1 MLAWTIAAVCLVT
14 SLVLAWWLRQTLL
27 RARLA
32 EQKAGQIERTLTAR
46 IEDTNRLRDGV
57 LKAVDDVLLVL
68 DTNQRI
74 LFANPA
80 AETLLGQNPVGE
92 TLIGAMRHPELEA
105 LIEDAQVVG
114 SGEGVERRIEYDR
127 HILHARAIVSQNSHN
142 GSFEVLTLRDVTEL
156 QRLER
161 ARRDLVSN
169 ITHELSRPITSIG
182 LLADTLLD
190 VANRGKTKRTRKMAK
205 DIRREAD
212 TLTQLVQE
220 IRDLS
225 MIESGQM
232 LVRLT
237 PTDLLAIIQVCAEHL
252 LALAE
257 NKHETIQIEV
267 PEGIYV
273 LADFAQIQRA
283 INNILH
289 NAIKFSPEGT
299 SIRVTA
305 SVSSDEVII
314 AVSDHGPG
322 IPKDELPRVFE
333 RFYQV
338 DRARREGTGLG
349 LAIVRHIVQAHGGR
363 VWVES
368 IEGQGA
374 TFYIALALA
383 EPNP

>member
-14 SLVLAWWLRQTLL
+14 SLILAWRLRKTLL
-27 RARLA
+27 RAQLA
-32 EQKAGQIERTLTAR
+32 EQKAGRIERTLTAKV
-46 IEDTNRLRDGV
+46 EETNRLRDGV
-57 LKAVDDVLLVL
+57 LKAVDDALLVL

-80 AETLLGQNPVGE
+80 AEALLGQNPVGE

-105 LIEDAQVVG
+105 LIEDARVVG

-127 HILHARAIVSQNSHN
+127 HILHARAIASQNNHN
-142 GSFEVLTLRDVTEL
+142 GPFEVLTLRDVTEL

-190 VANRGKTKRTRKMAK
+190 VANRGKTKKTRKMAK
-205 DIRREAD
+205 DIRRETD

-257 NKHETIQIEV
+257 NKHETIQIDV

-273 LADFAQIQRA
+273 LADFTQIQRA

-289 NAIKFSPEGT
+289 NAIKFSPDGE
-299 SIRVTA
+299 SIQVTA
-305 SVSSDEVII
+305 SISNDEVII

-322 IPKDELPRVFE
+322 IPKEELPRVFE